1 MKNILFLIALIPVM
15 LFGQTYV
22 WHDSI
27 NAADVITD
35 TVIQPVKV
43 GESGSYYDQ
52 PSHIFLR
59 SFKEDG
65 MTQQDI
71 GIIYE
76 CDDIEWNGTH
86 IIFNTY
92 STAQSQFV
100 WTTSYQGGVNKPIWI
115 QCEHNSQ
122 TTLTGDNTKFEI
134 RFYYT
139 IAKF

>member
-1 MKNILFLIALIPVM
+1 M
-15 LFGQTYV
+15 LFQGLYLIRCV
-22 WHDSI
+22 
-27 NAADVITD
+27 
-35 TVIQPVKV
+35 VKKT
-43 GESGSYYDQ
+43 GGYYDQ

-76 CDDIEWNGTH
+76 CDDIGWNGTH

-115 QCEHNSQ
+115 QCEHHSQ